1 MSEEVKDQPQP
12 EEFDIPLPPPTFQWL
27 VLSLSMQAEMH
38 MGRIQTDP
46 AEKPKPNL
54 KAAQHYIDMLGMVQ
68 EKTKGNL
75 SLDEDLLINNTLTEL
90 RFRYIQAQQENRQT

>member
-1 MSEEVKDQPQP
+1 
-12 EEFDIPLPPPTFQWL
+12 
-27 VLSLSMQAEMH
+27 MQAEMH

-90 RFRYIQAQQENRQT
+90 RFRYIEAQQENRQT